1 MHGAKTIRFA
11 SKHLIWILICQMRQT
26 GDEAYLAILMDTLPA
41 LIAKVK
47 PDMLFYQSAV
57 DVLAT
62 DKLGKL
68 ALTRDGCAKRD
79 AFVFSIA
86 KAHGIPVAVVM
97 GGGYSENIDDV
108 VEAHCNTFRIA
119 KRYMSNLKKKKP
131 CCCKDRA
138 FKINRCYA
146 SKMR

>member
-1 MHGAKTIRFA
+1 
-11 SKHLIWILICQMRQT
+11 
-26 GDEAYLAILMDTLPA
+26 MDTLPR

-68 ALTRDGCAKRD
+68 ALTRDGCVKRD
-79 AFVFSIA
+79 AFVFSQA

-108 VEAHCNTFRIA
+108 IEAHCNTFRMA
-119 KRYMSNLKKKKP
+119 KRLYE
-131 CCCKDRA
+131 
-138 FKINRCYA
+138 
-146 SKMR
+146 